1 VRFEV
6 TRVLDSIQRRLCTDP
21 TVARA
26 VVDLVPIIRARELD
40 DGRVVNLVRL
50 GLVIDALGQSL
61 NDPGARVYVVMDRAL
76 LSDLELTSNEKMVLR
91 RWSDDGLVDTL
102 AEVDDRV
109 LEVAAFTGL
118 PVISRD
124 DFARFVPRHP
134 WIAGTPQ
141 RFLRPVPGVGGAA
154 LMTRPGPANGPAE
167 PQFDQPTLAIL
178 SRYWRCQQ
186 PGCVAFGTPGPAAPP
201 PRIRGGRPFCT
212 RHDEQLVDAGPRQ
225 QTVPV
230 AIWIG
235 GAERG
240 RFAVPADRPV
250 VVGRAPDDPQGVRL
264 GEFLDDEAVQWV
276 SRSHVR
282 LELVNGALTVTDTST
297 NGTVVH
303 AQGGPDGATN
313 RVTLSRGQQYSM
325 GDWDAVELHE
335 GVALTRA
342 DRPRPAGP
350 SDEAPVMA
358 EAPTVAIRLPN
369 GPNGGDQPG

>member
-1 VRFEV
+1 MRFEV

-26 VVDLVPIIRARELD
+26 VVDLAPIVRARELD
-40 DGRVVNLVRL
+40 DGRVANLVRL

-61 NDPGARVYVVMDRAL
+61 NDPSARVYLVVDRAL

-124 DFARFVPRHP
+124 DYAQFVPRHP
-134 WIAGTPQ
+134 WIAGAPQ

-154 LMTRPGPANGPAE
+154 LMTRPGQPNGPAE
-167 PQFDQPTLAIL
+167 PQFDQATLAIL
-178 SRYWRCQQ
+178 SRYWRCPQ
-186 PGCVAFGTPGPAAPP
+186 PDCVAFGAPGPAAPP
-201 PRIRGGRPFCT
+201 PRVRSGRPFCT

-225 QTVPV
+225 LTVPV

-240 RFAVPADRPV
+240 RFPVAADRPV
-250 VVGRAPDDPQGVRL
+250 VVGRAPDDPQGIRL
-264 GEFLDDEAVQWV
+264 GELLDDEAVHWV

-282 LELVNGALTVTDTST
+282 LELANGALTVTDTST

-303 AQGGPDGATN
+303 ARGGPDGAASQITLN
-313 RVTLSRGQQYSM
+313 RGEQRVLGE
-325 GDWDAVELHE
+325 WDIIELHE
-335 GVALTRA
+335 GVALSRA
-342 DRPRPAGP
+342 DRPRPAAP

-369 GPNGGDQPG
+369 GEQSG